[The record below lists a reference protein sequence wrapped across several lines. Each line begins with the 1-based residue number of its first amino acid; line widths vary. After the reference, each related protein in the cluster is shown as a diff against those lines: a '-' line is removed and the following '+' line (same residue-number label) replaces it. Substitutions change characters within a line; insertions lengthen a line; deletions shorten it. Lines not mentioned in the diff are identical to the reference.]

1 MAKIAIIDLLFNWPP
16 DGGAR
21 TDIQHVAQGL
31 SNSHNVVLFCPNF
44 RLGFP
49 RGRISQD
56 PGIAVRRI
64 PLKDYEFQPLTL
76 TRRLRSA
83 VDEFSPDCVF
93 IADGWY
99 FKPYVV
105 VAMEGYRR
113 VLRFYAHESLC
124 PKSHGHFID
133 RRMRP
138 CQRNWLNEWRDF
150 LPCVLCAT
158 RWLHEHPECTHFS
171 IPFTRALAFLPH
183 YPHLA
188 RRAISSAD
196 AIVCYNEFIKNKLSS
211 INENIHIVPS
221 GIDASRFSPS
231 PPAPRKGPRKVLMC
245 GRKSDPLKGYDILF
259 KAFAPL
265 VQAGM
270 DIELF
275 VTESPARKE
284 GFVNYTGWLDQEG
297 LANLY
302 RQMDICVVPSV
313 WQEPFGI
320 VALEAMASGKPV
332 IVTRVGGLQHIVDDG
347 VDGFVVEPF
356 DSRGLRQKLKI
367 LIENPDLCESMGKA
381 GRAKVLERYQW
392 DTIVQNYY
400 EPIFST

>member
-113 VLRFYAHESLC
+113 VLR
-124 PKSHGHFID
+124 
-133 RRMRP
+133 
-138 CQRNWLNEWRDF
+138 
-150 LPCVLCAT
+150 
-158 RWLHEHPECTHFS
+158 
-171 IPFTRALAFLPH
+171 
-183 YPHLA
+183 
-188 RRAISSAD
+188 
-196 AIVCYNEFIKNKLSS
+196 
-211 INENIHIVPS
+211 
-221 GIDASRFSPS
+221 
-231 PPAPRKGPRKVLMC
+231 
-245 GRKSDPLKGYDILF
+245 
-259 KAFAPL
+259 
-265 VQAGM
+265 
-270 DIELF
+270 
-275 VTESPARKE
+275 
-284 GFVNYTGWLDQEG
+284 
-297 LANLY
+297 
-302 RQMDICVVPSV
+302 
-313 WQEPFGI
+313 
-320 VALEAMASGKPV
+320 
-332 IVTRVGGLQHIVDDG
+332 
-347 VDGFVVEPF
+347 
-356 DSRGLRQKLKI
+356 
-367 LIENPDLCESMGKA
+367 
-381 GRAKVLERYQW
+381 
-392 DTIVQNYY
+392 
-400 EPIFST
+400 